1 MKMKKSI
8 IWSILLLMSVTTML
22 NAQDPL
28 ASFSTQRDL
37 VKIEASLSTA
47 GKTLLAIEKKEYE
60 QLKRKSYRFSPNR
73 CMNYPLTSLS
83 SLMKEDIS
91 PMLLK
96 KNMES
101 NLAKLPSL
109 RKSFE
114 AKGIKW
120 NPAWLIDITTIDW
133 RKILLGASGCTLN
146 TSILSPVKDQG
157 NCGSCW
163 AFAAGAAYEHG
174 YKLTYGSAK
183 DVSEQ
188 DLLSCGLNCS
198 GENAGSCSGG
208 WEYRALDY
216 MLCTGAAS
224 ESAYPYSNAATTTEA
239 ACVSNPK
246 SMSLAGWVRIGTSYP
261 SDDVVKAA
269 IATYGAVTT
278 AVYARGWT
286 GYGGDVMDAYP
297 NGSSELVSS
306 SGATINHAVTIVG
319 WCDTKG
325 AWIVKNSWGSDWGP
339 YRGYC
344 YVKFGH
350 YNINARV
357 HAALPNP

>member
-8 IWSILLLMSVTTML
+8 IWSILLLMGTKTML

-28 ASFSTQRDL
+28 ASFTTQRDL
-37 VKIEASLSTA
+37 VKIEASLSSA
-47 GKTLLAIEKKEYE
+47 GKTLLASEKKEYE

-73 CMNYPLTSLS
+73 CMNYPLTSLA

-91 PMLLK
+91 PVLLK

-101 NLAKLPSL
+101 NLAKLPSIK
-109 RKSFE
+109 KSFE
-114 AKGIKW
+114 AKGIRW
-120 NPAWLIDITTIDW
+120 NPAWLIDIITIDW
-133 RKILLGASGCTLN
+133 KKILLGASGCSLN

-224 ESAYPYSNAATTTEA
+224 ESAYPYSNAGTTAEA

-286 GYGGDVMDAYP
+286 GYGG
-297 NGSSELVSS
+297 
-306 SGATINHAVTIVG
+306 
-319 WCDTKG
+319 
-325 AWIVKNSWGSDWGP
+325 
-339 YRGYC
+339 C
-344 YVKFGH
+344 YSPLYK
-350 YNINARV
+350 RT
-357 HAALPNP
+357 